1 MLPGVTVSVAPLT
14 VYIPVVVSGLAL
26 QVAPPSVDSYQLYDA
41 APVAVTVKVAVLVAA
56 TVASAGLAEM
66 AGATTPVPVA
76 DTQAA
81 LLQPLLLLMR
91 AYSVIGV
98 PAVTAL
104 VLVTAPEPPA
114 PVPSLLLVPLVDH
127 SIVEPAPGSLTLNTT
142 LPLPH
147 IVWLLKPLADEG
159 RALMVIVIGVADA
172 VEAVTQVAVEVM
184 VHLTTSPLASALLLK
199 LAPLVVVPLLTC
211 HW

>member
-1 MLPGVTVSVAPLT
+1 M
-14 VYIPVVVSGLAL
+14 
-26 QVAPPSVDSYQLYDA
+26 PPSVDSYQLNDV
-41 APVAVTVKVAVLVAA
+41 APVAVTEKVAALNAVTVWSVGLVVIDCAVTA
-56 TVASAGLAEM
+56 
-66 AGATTPVPVA
+66 VPVA

-98 PAVTAL
+98 PTVTAL

-142 LPLPH
+142 LPLPQT
-147 IVWLLKPLADEG
+147 VWLLKPLADEG

-172 VEAVTQVAVEVM
+172 VEPVTQVAVEVM
-184 VHLTTSPLASALLLK
+184 VHLTTSPLASVLLLK
-199 LAPLVVVPLLTC
+199 VAPLVVLPLLTC